1 MSIIAGY
8 LLPHAPVFIDKVGGG
23 QTEQVQNTIN
33 AYRRVAKEIEQMQ
46 PDLIIIIS
54 PHGPIFSDAIA
65 LYDLDQYH
73 GDMKRFGEY
82 SLSFDAQKDKV
93 FIEKL
98 LEENRKQDGY
108 FYPLTNSQ
116 FAKFQ
121 HAPVLDHGVTVP
133 LYFISEHLKAIK
145 LVALSYGSLSYL
157 ELLKNGEIIK
167 KVADESQDRIVIIAS
182 GDMSHALSS
191 KGPYQYHED
200 GPWFDQMMRV
210 SIEKQQPYNV
220 FTEDENRINNAA
232 ECGLRSYA
240 IMMGAFNRCKLTCKV
255 YSYEGPFG
263 VGYLIAG
270 FKNDGQ
276 PSEDQIEKISVKMYE
291 TVSAQRH
298 NAHTFVKI
306 AREMIETYVK
316 EKVAAKWHVSN
327 RELILNGKYFDIS
340 DFLSILNEKHGT
352 FVSIKKHGVLRGCIG
367 TIAPT
372 QKTTF
377 EEILQ
382 NAISACARDYRF
394 DPIDIK
400 ELDYLTISV
409 DILSSLRKVEDRDLL
424 DPSKYGVV
432 VYSKGRKGVL
442 LPNLEGVNTIEEQ
455 LQISTNKGGFTVE
468 EIDRIDCF
476 TVERFY

>member
-33 AYRRVAKEIEQMQ
+33 AYRQVAKEIEQMH

-82 SLSFDAQKDKV
+82 SLKFEAHKDKA
-93 FIEKL
+93 FIDKL
-98 LEENRKQDGY
+98 LEESRKNDGY

-116 FAKFQ
+116 FVKFQ

-133 LYFISEHLKAIK
+133 LYFLSEHIKAVN

-157 ELLKNGEIIK
+157 ELLRNGEIIK
-167 KVADESQDRIVIIAS
+167 KVADESQDKIVVIAS

-200 GPWFDQMMRV
+200 GPWFDQLMRA

-220 FTEDENRINNAA
+220 FTEDESRINNAS

-240 IMMGAFNRCKLTCKV
+240 IMMGAFNRCSLNCKV
-255 YSYEGPFG
+255 YNYEGPFG

-270 FKNDGQ
+270 FKYDGKTE
-276 PSEDQIEKISVKMYE
+276 EDQIVRISHKMHE
-291 TVSAQRH
+291 TVSIQRQ
-298 NAHTFVKI
+298 NAHLFVKI

-316 EKVAAKWHVSN
+316 EKVAAKWQVSN
-327 RELILNGKYFDIS
+327 QELLLNGKKFDIG
-340 DFLSILNEKHGT
+340 DYLSILNEKHGT

-372 QKTTF
+372 QKTTL

-382 NAISACARDYRF
+382 NAISACSRDYRF

-409 DILSSLRKVEDRDLL
+409 DVLSNLRKVDNRDVL
-424 DPSKYGVV
+424 DPAKYGVV